1 MVAHIYAKGAA
12 VHRAFRRA
20 VHIEQHHILV
30 AGDGVK
36 FADHIGPQ
44 HLARQQQRLERQR
57 LALPGKPVCKHVE
70 KRGCHVAQVKPALT
84 RAGAKKR
91 GVLAFFVRQHVQA
104 LAAEDRHRQ
113 LLHRGVKRQ
122 GRNQPHPLATRRI
135 GAQGAQNMHEVAVLY
150 HHPLG
155 SAC

>member
-1 MVAHIYAKGAA
+1 MVAHINAKGAA

-30 AGDGVK
+30 AGECVK

-44 HLARQQQRLERQR
+44 HLSRQQQRLERQR
-57 LALPGKPVCKHVE
+57 LALLDKPVCEHVE
-70 KRGCHVAQVKPALT
+70 KRGRHVAQVKPALT
-84 RAGAKKR
+84 RTGAKKR
-91 GVLAFFVRQHVQA
+91 GILTFFVRQHVQA
-104 LAAEDRHRQ
+104 LAAEDRHGQ

-122 GRNQPHPLATRRI
+122 GRNQPHPLAARRI
-135 GAQGAQNMHEVAVLY
+135 GPQGAQNVHEVAVLN